1 MRKWKKTVTFVDREP
16 ADFSI
21 VLVILLR
28 GFVIEM
34 KIENVDKQKSNI
46 ALVIFQ
52 SSGNKSFEKMSL
64 LSYLLLFVLLYKQ
77 SMAYIVGTSLVLIHL
92 ILTTI

>member
-1 MRKWKKTVTFVDREP
+1 MVRKWKKTGTFVDREP
-16 ADFSI
+16 ADFSV
-21 VLVILLR
+21 VLVIQLR

-52 SSGNKSFEKMSL
+52 SLQTSFLK
-64 LSYLLLFVLLYKQ
+64 K
-77 SMAYIVGTSLVLIHL
+77 
-92 ILTTI
+92 